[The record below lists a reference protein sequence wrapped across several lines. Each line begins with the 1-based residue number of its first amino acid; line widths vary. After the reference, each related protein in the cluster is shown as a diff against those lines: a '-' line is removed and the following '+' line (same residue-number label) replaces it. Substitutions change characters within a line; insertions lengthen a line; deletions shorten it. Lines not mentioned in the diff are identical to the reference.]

1 MKMDDSQRTHANRRV
16 VTRLAV
22 VVLAMFG
29 FGFALVPLYDVFCQ
43 VTGLNGK
50 TGRIELEQALGD
62 NVDTGRMVTVEFL
75 ATVNSELPWEFRPLV
90 KKVRVH
96 PGAITEVKYY
106 ARNLTADSITG
117 QAVPS
122 LAPGQAA
129 RYFNKTECFCFTRQ
143 TLGPRETRDMP
154 LRFVVDPDLPAEVRT
169 VSLSYTFYQAGNGAV
184 GTNTQAG
191 VLEELHD
198 AAPGASPGSRL

>member
-1 MKMDDSQRTHANRRV
+1 MDTAQRSHANRRI

-50 TGRIELEQALGD
+50 TGRIELEEALSEK
-62 NVDTGRMVTVEFL
+62 VDEQRMVTVEFL
-75 ATVNSELPWEFRPLV
+75 ATVNSELPWEFRPVV

-96 PGAITEVKYY
+96 PGAVTEVKYF
-106 ARNLTADSITG
+106 ARNMTDAAVTG

-129 RYFNKTECFCFTRQ
+129 RYFNKTECFCFTQQ
-143 TLGPRETRDMP
+143 TLGPRESRDMP
-154 LRFVVDPDLPAEVRT
+154 LRFVVDPDLPAEVKT
-169 VSLSYTFYQAGNGAV
+169 VSLSYTFYQAGNNAV
-184 GTNTQAG
+184 GSSRQVG

-198 AAPGASPGSRL
+198 AAPGGGQGSRL